1 MSLKEWLVQAWRWLK
16 ALPWARIGLISL
28 CSVLALILIVGIFVT
43 AYVDHL
49 LGLITPPPVI
59 GGDVDDP
66 TIHTTEYVPPTL
78 PSGFT
83 DPTIDPSTVT
93 DPPAVEDDKII
104 SSEKYPEIIN
114 IMLVGQDRRPG
125 ENYLTRSD
133 AMILCTFN
141 TKSKTIT
148 MTSFMRDLYVKIPG
162 IGGNKM
168 NAAYQF
174 GGMKLLRETM
184 LENFGVY
191 VDAFVEVDFSG
202 FEKAVDAL
210 GGVTISLTQEE
221 ADHLYEQY
229 GWSMQAGMQHLT
241 GVQALAYSR
250 IRYVGNADFG
260 RTERQRNVINAII
273 NECKTMSLTE
283 ANKLLNEILPL
294 VSTDMSKED
303 IFDYALTLFPLL
315 KGNIHSQRIPIDAS
329 FTLEW
334 VGALDVVLPDY
345 DINRQYL
352 LDTLLH

>member
-1 MSLKEWLVQAWRWLK
+1 MDLKKWLMQAWQWLK
-16 ALPWARIGLISL
+16 ALPWVRIGLISL
-28 CSVLALILIVGIFVT
+28 CSVLALVLIVGIFVT

-49 LGLITPPPVI
+49 LGMIVSPDNQN
-59 GGDVDDP
+59 GNEGDP
-66 TIHTTEYVPPTL
+66 TIQTTEYVQPTL
-78 PSGFT
+78 PPNFT
-83 DPTIDPSTVT
+83 DPTINPT
-93 DPPAVEDDKII
+93 DITEPPKIEEDKII

-125 ENYLTRSD
+125 ESYLTRSD

-141 TKSKTIT
+141 TKDKTIT
-148 MTSFMRDLYVKIPG
+148 MTSFMRDLYVNIPG

-174 GGMKLLRETM
+174 GGMKLLRQTM

-202 FEKAVDAL
+202 FEKAVEAL
-210 GGVTISLTQEE
+210 GGVSIALTQEE
-221 ADHLYEQY
+221 ADHMNTVY
-229 GWSMQAGMQHLT
+229 GWELVAGLNHLD
-241 GVQALAYSR
+241 GSQALAYSR
-250 IRYVGNADFG
+250 IRYIGNSDFG

-273 NECKTMSLTE
+273 NECKTMSLTQ
-283 ANKLLNEILPL
+283 ANSLLTELLPL

-315 KGNIHSQRIPIDAS
+315 KGSIHSQRIPIDAS

-352 LDTLLH
+352 LDTLLP

>member
-1 MSLKEWLVQAWRWLK
+1 MRFKEWLMQAWQWLK
-16 ALPWARIGLISL
+16 SLPWKRIGLISL
-28 CSVLALILIVGIFVT
+28 CSVLTLILIVSIFVT
-43 AYVDHL
+43 AYVDQR
-49 LGLITPPPVI
+49 LGLIGNDSTNPME
-59 GGDVDDP
+59 
-66 TIHTTEYVPPTL
+66 TTEYVAPTL
-78 PSGFT
+78 PSDFT
-83 DPTIDPSTVT
+83 GSTIAPSDVT
-93 DPPAVEDDKII
+93 EPPKVEADEII
-104 SSEKYPEIIN
+104 SSKNYPEIIN

-125 ENYLTRSD
+125 ETYLTRSD

-141 TKSKTIT
+141 TKDKSIT
-148 MTSFMRDLYVKIPG
+148 MTSFMRDLYVTIPG
-162 IGGNKM
+162 RNPNKM

-174 GGMKLLRETM
+174 GGMNLLRQTM

-202 FEKAVDAL
+202 FEKAVEAL
-210 GGVTISLTQEE
+210 DGVDITLTQEE
-221 ADHLYEQY
+221 ADHLNELYA
-229 GWSMQAGMQHLT
+229 WNLQAGPQRLS
-241 GVQALAYSR
+241 GEAALAYSR

-273 NECKTMSLTE
+273 NKCKTMSLTQ
-283 ANKLLNEILPL
+283 ANSLLTEILPL

-352 LDTLLH
+352 LDTLLP

>member
-1 MSLKEWLVQAWRWLK
+1 MNFKEWLMQAWQWLK
-16 ALPWARIGLISL
+16 ALPWKRIGLISL

-49 LGLITPPPVI
+49 LGLIKPPPIVEGSGPI
-59 GGDVDDP
+59 Q
-66 TIHTTEYVPPTL
+66 TTEYVPPTL

-83 DPTIDPSTVT
+83 DPTVDPSTVT
-93 DPPAVEDDKII
+93 DPPVVEEDKII

-141 TKSKTIT
+141 TKDKTIT

-174 GGMKLLRETM
+174 GGMKLLRQTM
-184 LENFGVY
+184 LDNFGVY

-202 FEKAVDAL
+202 FEKVVEIL
-210 GGVTISLTQEE
+210 GGVDINLTQAE
-221 ADHLYEQY
+221 ADHLNENN
-229 GWSMQAGMQHLT
+229 GWNLSAGMNHLD
-241 GVQALAYSR
+241 GKQALEYSR

-260 RTERQRNVINAII
+260 RTERQRNVINSII
-273 NECKTMSLTE
+273 NGCKSMSWIKADEML
-283 ANKLLNEILPL
+283 KKILPL
-294 VSTDMSKED
+294 VATDMTD
-303 IFDYALTLFPLL
+303 GQIVDYALTLFPLL
-315 KGNIHSQRIPIDAS
+315 TGNIESQRIPIDGS
-329 FTLEW
+329 YTLEW
-334 VGALDVVLPDY
+334 VGALDVVLPNY
-345 DINRQYL
+345 EINRQYL
-352 LDTLLH
+352 LDTLLP